1 MELEPLAE
9 IVNQMVQDDR
19 ARDVLLSQIDD
30 AINVRFDPDPAIKEL
45 PYVKNRHHAMTDIA
59 DARNAGARTFSTLL
73 PSIEIAPLSELDEEY
88 DRVEK
93 MEQVLDWEF
102 ARMNRN
108 SSKKGIHEQ
117 IVDSAI
123 SYHTV
128 CLQTEYLPYKFKG
141 TTSTRIKNL
150 LANKVFNWTLHH
162 PSTVHAV
169 NSDYGLERVAK
180 VSRLSLQN
188 LIDNFGKDN
197 KGIRKL
203 LASEKWERADY
214 MKTFYNLV
222 DYTDYEDRVQWAIPE
237 NSDVSA
243 SEFVF
248 MNEKHKL
255 PFIPWVIVDY
265 GDPLW
270 KSIIQSGQWE
280 NYQYANLIQ
289 FAKAIEQSTRSTM
302 VIRTPDGTLKNVW
315 MDFSNPSNPIV
326 LPLDGSVV
334 DNIQPAPIDPG
345 LATATQQMGNAIAKS
360 TVAQI
365 LQDISGYANAP
376 FSTVSQVV
384 QMALGQLSPAKKAA
398 ENAEA
403 QALYQMFQWIEHS
416 KIPLIG
422 YRNKNTDSRMQD
434 GDPNKRGES
443 IGIFPGSAPSE
454 EELAQL
460 PEGFLSNRLYFDLEA
475 LYITVA
481 LKSSNE
487 SDAQTRLNVQ
497 INAVDRLGMSK
508 QQAWENMGWKNYEI
522 NQNQRGE
529 ETMFE
534 AELQKEVQKKQLE
547 IEALKMQM
555 QSQNQMQMQQAQ
567 QQMQQEQM
575 AQQQQPQNAVQDL
588 NGANSMSTMQGAD
601 MRGGQNP
608 AMMVAPGLG
617 REQVTGQT
625 VQESQ

>member
-1 MELEPLAE
+1 
-9 IVNQMVQDDR
+9 
-19 ARDVLLSQIDD
+19 
-30 AINVRFDPDPAIKEL
+30 
-45 PYVKNRHHAMTDIA
+45 
-59 DARNAGARTFSTLL
+59 
-73 PSIEIAPLSELDEEY
+73 
-88 DRVEK
+88 
-93 MEQVLDWEF
+93 
-102 ARMNRN
+102 
-108 SSKKGIHEQ
+108 
-117 IVDSAI
+117 
-123 SYHTV
+123 
-128 CLQTEYLPYKFKG
+128 
-141 TTSTRIKNL
+141 
-150 LANKVFNWTLHH
+150 
-162 PSTVHAV
+162 
-169 NSDYGLERVAK
+169 
-180 VSRLSLQN
+180 
-188 LIDNFGKDN
+188 
-197 KGIRKL
+197 
-203 LASEKWERADY
+203 
-214 MKTFYNLV
+214 
-222 DYTDYEDRVQWAIPE
+222 
-237 NSDVSA
+237 
-243 SEFVF
+243 
-248 MNEKHKL
+248 
-255 PFIPWVIVDY
+255 
-265 GDPLW
+265 
-270 KSIIQSGQWE
+270 
-280 NYQYANLIQ
+280 
-289 FAKAIEQSTRSTM
+289 M

-416 KIPLIG
+416 NIPLIG

-460 PEGFLSNRLYFDLEA
+460 PEGYLNNRLYFDLEA

-529 ETMFE
+529 ETLFE
-534 AELQKEVQKKQLE
+534 AELQTQAAKKQLV
-547 IEALKMQM
+547 IDKLKSDIALD
-555 QSQNQMQMQQAQ
+555 A
-567 QQMQQEQM
+567 EQKRMAM
-575 AQQQQPQNAVQDL
+575 AQPQPTQPQDPQNAVQDL

-608 AMMVAPGLG
+608 AMMAAPGLG